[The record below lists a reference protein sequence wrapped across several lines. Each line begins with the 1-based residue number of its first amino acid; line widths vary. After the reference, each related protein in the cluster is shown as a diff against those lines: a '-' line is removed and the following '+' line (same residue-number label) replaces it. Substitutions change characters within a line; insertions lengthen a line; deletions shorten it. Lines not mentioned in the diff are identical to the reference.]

1 MGETPMNGADRPDSV
16 AGRPPAYS
24 VVVPTI
30 GRRSLDLLL
39 RAISSSE
46 GPAPAEVIV
55 VDDRKSPEH
64 PLVIGSDLGAEVVR
78 GPGRGPAAARNLGW
92 RRTTTPW
99 VVFVDDDV
107 VPGRTWRAEL
117 VADLENLPWQV
128 VGSQARV
135 RVPGPASGPPTD
147 WERNVAGLETA
158 QWATAELAYRRSA
171 LEEVGGFDERFP
183 RAFREDADLGLRM
196 VEAGYVIVRGE
207 RSVDHPVRDADRW
220 ISVRLQAG
228 NADDVLLRARHGS
241 GWRSAAGA
249 EPGRNGRHL
258 VTVGAAA
265 GAAASALLGR
275 RRRAKVFAAAWLA
288 GTVEF
293 AVRRIAPGPRT
304 RPEVTT
310 MILTSVAIPF
320 AAVAHLIAGLVRLP
334 VLLGDR
340 DRAPLAQPRSPLAL
354 KPPPSIPRRARR
366 PRAAKVD
373 VGWSPAAILFDRDGT
388 LVVDVPGNTDSA
400 RIALMPGART
410 AVRRARS
417 AGLKVGVVTNQAA
430 IGRGSVTG
438 DEVATVN
445 RRVDDLIGPFD
456 TWQVCPHVPEDR
468 CGCRKPGPG
477 LVTAAAASLGVPAA
491 SCAVIGDIGSDL
503 GAAKAA
509 GARSVLVPTP
519 VTKAAEIASA
529 PVVASDLLGAVDLVL
544 AGMC

>member
-1 MGETPMNGADRPDSV
+1 
-16 AGRPPAYS
+16 
-24 VVVPTI
+24 
-30 GRRSLDLLL
+30 
-39 RAISSSE
+39 
-46 GPAPAEVIV
+46 
-55 VDDRKSPEH
+55 
-64 PLVIGSDLGAEVVR
+64 
-78 GPGRGPAAARNLGW
+78 
-92 RRTTTPW
+92 

-107 VPGRTWRAEL
+107 VPGRSWRAEL
-117 VADLENLPWQV
+117 VADLENLPWQI
-128 VGSQARV
+128 VGSQARL
-135 RVPGPASGPPTD
+135 RVPGPTSRRPTD

-196 VEAGYVIVRGE
+196 GEAGYVIVRGE

-228 NADDVLLRARHGS
+228 NADDVLMWARHGS

-258 VTVGAAA
+258 AIVGAAA
-265 GAAASALLGR
+265 GAAVSALLGR
-275 RRRAKVFAAAWLA
+275 RRRAQAFAAVWLA
-288 GTVEF
+288 ATGEF
-293 AVRRIAPGPRT
+293 AGRRIVPGPRT
-304 RPEVTT
+304 APEVTT

-320 AAVAHLIAGLVRLP
+320 AAVAHLVAGLVRLP
-334 VLLGDR
+334 ELLGDR
-340 DRAPLAQPRSPLAL
+340 TRAPLAQPRSPLAL
-354 KPPPSIPRRARR
+354 KPPPSVPRRTRR

-373 VGWSPAAILFDRDGT
+373 VRWSPAAILFDRDGT

-400 RIALMPGART
+400 RIRLMPGARN

-417 AGLKVGVVTNQAA
+417 GGLKVGVVTNQAA

-438 DEVATVN
+438 DEVAILN

-456 TWQVCPHVPEDR
+456 TWQVCPHVPADG

-477 LVTAAAASLGVPAA
+477 LVTAAAAALGVPTA

-509 GARSVLVPTP
+509 GARSVLVPTR
-519 VTKAAEIASA
+519 VTKAGEIASA
-529 PVVASDLLGAVDLVL
+529 PVVASDLLSAVDLVM